1 MNEEIREYLSKP
13 NPDFETGFSLFCRY
27 SRNQSLMSWIGRKKD
42 MARLLFELQKLE
54 KLNLQVN
61 PQATILA
68 ARYNTPVSAIGQRV
82 TAPGPQITFK
92 TFDERRTRRAD
103 LSPEMQKIYDQI
115 TEEYKLRRGYH
126 EKLKMAKTDADR
138 ASFRERLLISQNKIE
153 EGWKQID
160 AWLLEKEKA
169 NSDKGFNA
177 STYRSYITKTLKKGD
192 GMSALQRDTVRVRA
206 KALIDAGEVLGDKIL
221 SLLKQYD
228 LI

>member
-61 PQATILA
+61 PQAAILA
-68 ARYNTPVSAIGQRV
+68 ARYNTPVSTIGQRV
-82 TAPGPQITFK
+82 TGPGPQITFK

-160 AWLLEKEKA
+160 AWLLEQEKA

>member
-61 PQATILA
+61 PQAAILA

-82 TAPGPQITFK
+82 TGPGPQITFK

-138 ASFRERLLISQNKIE
+138 ASFRERLLISQNKISE
-153 EGWKQID
+153 HRAFFNLELLIFLRINHRSDDISRKQVGGKLD
-160 AWLLEKEKA
+160 
-169 NSDKGFNA
+169 
-177 STYRSYITKTLKKGD
+177 
-192 GMSALQRDTVRVRA
+192 SAVFRV
-206 KALIDAGEVLGDKIL
+206 D
-221 SLLKQYD
+221 D
-228 LI
+228 L

>member
-61 PQATILA
+61 PQAAILA

>member
-61 PQATILA
+61 PQAAILA

-82 TAPGPQITFK
+82 TGPGPQITFK
-92 TFDERRTRRAD
+92 TFDERRTRRKD
-103 LSPEMQKIYDQI
+103 LS
-115 TEEYKLRRGYH
+115 
-126 EKLKMAKTDADR
+126 DR

-160 AWLLEKEKA
+160 AWLLEQEKA
-169 NSDKGFNA
+169 KSNKGFNA
-177 STYRSYITKTLKKGD
+177 SSYRSYITKMLKKGD

-221 SLLKQYD
+221 SLLKQYK

>member
-61 PQATILA
+61 PQAAILA

-82 TAPGPQITFK
+82 TGPGPQITFK

-160 AWLLEKEKA
+160 AWLLEQEKA

-177 STYRSYITKTLKKGD
+177 STYRSYITKTLNKGD

>member
-61 PQATILA
+61 PQAAILA

-82 TAPGPQITFK
+82 TGPGSQITFK

-160 AWLLEKEKA
+160 AWLLEQEKA

>member
-61 PQATILA
+61 PQAAILA

-82 TAPGPQITFK
+82 TSPGPQITFK

-126 EKLKMAKTDADR
+126 EKLKMAKTDVDR